1 MYSLHVSLSA
11 FNSFTPI
18 SLTAEYF
25 LILQRCCRRRF
36 QLWRMSVW
44 VGSRVAGRRISFQTS
59 HDWACPQ
66 LPLFPTPVSQTRYTQ
81 RPRGRNSLH
90 SCFSWILFDA
100 QNEDGLFSEL
110 IKFHKTGW
118 NADWDFWKK
127 KKKNKYKCV
136 SYPHSVQKETVERS
150 DYTEKCIIATVSNTD
165 FSLIVLWW
173 MKYNWMKCQN
183 KWTTSPDKMQ

>member
-110 IKFHKTGW
+110 IKFHKRGW

-127 KKKNKYKCV
+127 KKKINTNVFPTHIQCRKKQWKDLVTLKSV
-136 SYPHSVQKETVERS
+136 SLRQYLT
-150 DYTEKCIIATVSNTD
+150 
-165 FSLIVLWW
+165 L
-173 MKYNWMKCQN
+173 
-183 KWTTSPDKMQ
+183 TSH